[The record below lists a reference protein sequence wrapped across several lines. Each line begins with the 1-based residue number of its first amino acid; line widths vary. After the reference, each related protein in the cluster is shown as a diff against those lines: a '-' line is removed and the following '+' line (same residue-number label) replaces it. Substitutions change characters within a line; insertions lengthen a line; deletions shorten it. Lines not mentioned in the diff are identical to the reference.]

1 MHQHSQP
8 FIPPRPYIPEDE
20 LSWFGFL
27 KAVRT
32 NALQIWPQR
41 AYREDVLVQSFLGR
55 VRFLLNTPAGI
66 HRVLVDNTAN
76 YRRTPASIRI
86 LRPVVGEGLIL
97 SEGEAWRHQR
107 RTIAPALAPRILP
120 VLARHVVSTA
130 EEAMTRLSAER
141 APVDLLTALQL
152 LTLEIA
158 ARSMFSLEM
167 QRYGAALRRLMA
179 RFAVSL
185 ARPYLFDMLLPAQIP
200 TLRDFARMRFR
211 AAWVALMDEI
221 VAARL
226 AAGASES
233 PRDLFDVLYAARDP
247 QTGAGFSRAQLRDQ
261 MATMIVAG
269 HETTALA
276 LFWSMYL
283 LASAPAEQERVLEE
297 ARIVAL
303 TPESAADALAKL
315 PYTRAVV
322 SEALRLYP
330 PAYLIARV
338 AIKADAVDETEIPRG
353 SLVMMAPWVLHRHAA
368 LWSNP
373 DAFDPSRFLGEG
385 QPVPRL
391 GYLPFGAGPRVC
403 VGAQFALSEAT
414 LVLAMLIRRFQISLA
429 DTRPVLPVAVIT
441 TQPDHPAPFRLQ
453 ERDQVASVL

>member
-1 MHQHSQP
+1 
-8 FIPPRPYIPEDE
+8 
-20 LSWFGFL
+20 
-27 KAVRT
+27 
-32 NALQIWPQR
+32 
-41 AYREDVLVQSFLGR
+41 
-55 VRFLLNTPAGI
+55 
-66 HRVLVDNTAN
+66 
-76 YRRTPASIRI
+76 
-86 LRPVVGEGLIL
+86 
-97 SEGEAWRHQR
+97 
-107 RTIAPALAPRILP
+107 
-120 VLARHVVSTA
+120 
-130 EEAMTRLSAER
+130 
-141 APVDLLTALQL
+141 
-152 LTLEIA
+152 
-158 ARSMFSLEM
+158 MFSLEM